1 MHQLQDFLGPSTVRT
16 MTLTK
21 FVRGNALYWIYN
33 QDTILSK
40 QEKSWPSIVCLAL
53 CRIHATLFKADR
65 GGTVLSLQTRTQ
77 AQKAQPA
84 RKWKSLFWA
93 QLPYAAFENCR
104 EGIYMKDGSKFKRN
118 IFILKVLSK
127 NFQDEWR
134 RRWCKELTKKN
145 KDHRNT

>member
-1 MHQLQDFLGPSTVRT
+1 MYHLQDFLGPSTVRT

-21 FVRGNALYWIYN
+21 SVRGNASYWIYN
-33 QDTILSK
+33 QDTVLSK
-40 QEKSWPSIVCLAL
+40 QEKSWPSSVCLAL

-65 GGTVLSLQTRTQ
+65 GGTVLSLQARTQ

-93 QLPYAAFENCR
+93 PLPCAAFENCR
-104 EGIYMKDGSKFKRN
+104 GGTYMKDDSKFKRN

-127 NFQDEWR
+127 NFQHKWR
-134 RRWCKELTKKN
+134 RRWCKELTQKN